1 MSPKGESVDFEK
13 LNKILTEKKKKRSLP
28 VLVVRRYRYHINCTG
43 SGTYLLFLYAGV
55 TSQWIIVFLS
65 ISPSDP
71 QVRWSWIVTL
81 TPMTRVRCTSSP
93 TPWRLPLRPL
103 SRVPATRGWTT
114 PGRTY
119 PPSWPSCCRPSRPT
133 GTKTRRT
140 QSPTREEEER
150 NELFFLGIFLYND
163 HKENRTLTLLSN

>member
-1 MSPKGESVDFEK
+1 MCTYQALITTVMCTKS
-13 LNKILTEKKKKRSLP
+13 NKFLHWYILILE
-28 VLVVRRYRYHINCTG
+28 INCTG

-114 PGRTY
+114 PGRTS

-150 NELFFLGIFLYND
+150 NEVFFLGIFLYND
-163 HKENRTLTLLSN
+163 HKENRT